1 MNLAAREASLA
12 RIRASGCA
20 CQCCLLSVPEADLK
34 GGAAG
39 SITGIGE
46 WLLSKSRPVPALP
59 AARNCDSFGLEE
71 RLDALDRRFID
82 EHAVAIRFEVHLVEV
97 HLVELHLRPDA
108 LELLLEHFGI
118 GELLWR
124 ARGDVDRGVEVLVV
138 TGRGLTAKRREGPRP
153 LQREAR
159 P

>member
-34 GGAAG
+34 GGR
-39 SITGIGE
+39 SRLDHCIGE
-46 WLLSKSRPVPALP
+46 WLLSKSRPVP